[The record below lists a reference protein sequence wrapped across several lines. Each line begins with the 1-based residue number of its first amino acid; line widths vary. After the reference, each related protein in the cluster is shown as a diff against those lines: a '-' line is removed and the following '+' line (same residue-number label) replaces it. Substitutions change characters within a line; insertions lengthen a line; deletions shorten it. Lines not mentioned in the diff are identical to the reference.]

1 METYM
6 QAVESHCALYHK
18 TEGRRGSIVK
28 DELVTLREF
37 SRFKLD
43 ALPRSW
49 FRQVRVSRRQTFRMF
64 GVRFPMSDARLQ
76 VVPDTEP
83 ATEA

>member
-6 QAVESHCALYHK
+6 QAVESRHVYHK
-18 TEGRRGSIVK
+18 TEGRLDSIIE
-28 DELVTLREF
+28 DELFTLREF

-49 FRQVRVSRRQTFRMF
+49 FRQVRVSRRQTFRLF
-64 GVRFPMSDARLQ
+64 GARFPMSDARLQ
-76 VVPDTEP
+76 VVPDTEQT
-83 ATEA
+83 TEA

>member
-6 QAVESHCALYHK
+6 QAVESRHVYHK
-18 TEGRRGSIVK
+18 TDGRRSSIIGE
-28 DELVTLREF
+28 ELFTIREF

-83 ATEA
+83 VTEA

>member
-6 QAVESHCALYHK
+6 QAVESRHVYNE
-18 TEGRRGSIVK
+18 TDGRLPSIIE
-28 DELVTLREF
+28 DELFTLREF

-49 FRQVRVSRRQTFRMF
+49 FRQVRVSRRQTFRLF
-64 GVRFPMSDARLQ
+64 GVRFPVSDDRLQ

-83 ATEA
+83 ATEV

>member
-1 METYM
+1 MEAYM
-6 QAVESHCALYHK
+6 QAVESHHVYRK
-18 TEGRRGSIVK
+18 TDGRRSFIIE
-28 DELVTLREF
+28 DELFTLREF

-43 ALPRSW
+43 ALPRTW
-49 FRQVRVSRRQTFRMF
+49 FRQVLVSHRQTFRLF

-83 ATEA
+83 ATDA

>member
-6 QAVESHCALYHK
+6 QAVESSYVYHE
-18 TEGRRGSIVK
+18 TDGRRGSIVK
-28 DELVTLREF
+28 DELFTLREF
-37 SRFKLD
+37 ARLRLD

-64 GVRFPMSDARLQ
+64 GARFPMSDARLQ

-83 ATEA
+83 VTEV

>member
-6 QAVESHCALYHK
+6 QAVESRHVYHK
-18 TEGRRGSIVK
+18 TDGRLDSIIE
-28 DELVTLREF
+28 DELFTLREF

>member
-1 METYM
+1 MELYM
-6 QAVESHCALYHK
+6 QAVESRHVYHK
-18 TEGRRGSIVK
+18 TAGRRSSIVK
-28 DELVTLREF
+28 DELFTSREF
-37 SRFKLD
+37 SRFQLGV
-43 ALPRSW
+43 LPRTW
-49 FRQVRVSRRQTFRMF
+49 FRQVCVSRRKTFRLF